1 MNKIIASRDKSPEGN
16 SKQKIVSG
24 RGGSSDKVV
33 QEGCSELRTEWEE
46 GAKQRRI
53 WRKETQGEGA
63 ACPKGTHLAC
73 LRRT

>member
-16 SKQKIVSG
+16 SKQKMTVSG

-53 WRKETQGEGA
+53 
-63 ACPKGTHLAC
+63 
-73 LRRT
+73 